1 MPEALGGVARNG
13 VPYLALMVSTAG
25 MVAAILLAIFAP
37 GRAFL
42 VLYGVAVA
50 GMFFVWIVIL
60 LAHLVFRR
68 SLGEARVA
76 RLPIRLAFSPYSQI
90 AALAALA
97 ALVVSTFF
105 VDGLQYSV
113 VSFLVFLLLIT
124 GFYWML
130 KRSNGGE
137 TQVQR

>member
-1 MPEALGGVARNG
+1 
-13 VPYLALMVSTAG
+13 

-42 VLYGVAVA
+42 LLYGVAVA

-60 LAHLVFRR
+60 LAHLAFRC
-68 SLGEARVA
+68 SLGQARVA

-90 AALAALA
+90 AALRLSR
-97 ALVVSTFF
+97 LIVISTFY

-113 VSFLVFLLLIT
+113 VSFLVFLVVIT

-137 TQVQR
+137 TQAQR